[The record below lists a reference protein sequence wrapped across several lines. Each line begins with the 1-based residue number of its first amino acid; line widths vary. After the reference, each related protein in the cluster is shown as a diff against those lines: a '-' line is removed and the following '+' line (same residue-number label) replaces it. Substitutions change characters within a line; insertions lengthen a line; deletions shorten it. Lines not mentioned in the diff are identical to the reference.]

1 MLSTVVTVTSTSS
14 STSALSSAISMT
26 TAVSIGVG
34 GALIAIFLIL
44 FLASKELISVSSLR
58 TRKILDSLNTAI
70 LPLLV
75 VFALTVVFKVM
86 EVLSV

>member
-1 MLSTVVTVTSTSS
+1 
-14 STSALSSAISMT
+14 MT